1 MPLPSSRCGT
11 TRTDSGVSV
20 HHGRRHGQQG
30 GFAYIEVLVSILI
43 LAIVAGAIFQGFAAS
58 STQVG
63 RSRLDSVSSKL
74 AAGALEDARNLSY
87 DDVGVVGG
95 NPPGTIAASVDK
107 VVNGTTY
114 RITTT
119 VVYVDDPA
127 QGRPQTYVNYK
138 KVTITVTPQVP
149 VAKPVTA
156 SSIIAPPSYAN
167 IAGKAT
173 AVVTVV
179 DGITL
184 QPLQGATVTVNGS
197 TSPTRIDSTDAQG
210 KAVFAGLLPSATSNT
225 SPQYYYVASATLA
238 GYLTHPDTPP
248 TVTRQNLT
256 ASQTWQVT
264 IKMYRPATITVNLVD
279 SATGQPVTERS
290 DVGITSPAPAAVAET
305 FTTYTGSLT
314 TTTIGGNPI
323 LPSTTPFTVTTRTD
337 CYADATQSTALPANY
352 PTNTSHAFTFQLT
365 RAPGGWLDVWVKR
378 NGTNAAIGN
387 ATVQVSG
394 GPNSMTPLTR
404 TTDSNGYTRFCLP
417 VSGSVNYTVAA
428 TASGYGSGSLPAAIT
443 LNATTPMTLL
453 LTSGSTG
460 TVRLKTATSNVLVR
474 LQAVSGTY
482 DLTQYTNSGAYAD
495 FGNLA
500 QGNYMAYYATGF
512 SSGNPVWSSGK
523 AVALATTG
531 RLDVTLP

>member
-1 MPLPSSRCGT
+1 
-11 TRTDSGVSV
+11 V
-20 HHGRRHGQQG
+20 HHGRRRDQHG

-58 STQVG
+58 SAQVG

-74 AAGALEDARNLSY
+74 AAGALEDAKNMAY

-95 NPPGTIAASVDK
+95 NPPGTMPASVDK

-138 KVTITVTPQVP
+138 KVTIAVTPQVP
-149 VAKPVTA
+149 VAKAVTA

-173 AVVTVV
+173 TVVTVV

-184 QPLQGATVTVNGS
+184 QPLQGATVTLSGS
-197 TSPTRIDSTDAQG
+197 TSPTRIDSTDQQG
-210 KAVFAGLLPSATSNT
+210 KAVFAGLLPSATSPA
-225 SPQYYYVASATLA
+225 SPQYYYVASSSRA

-248 TVTRQNLT
+248 TTTRQNLT

-279 SATGQPVTERS
+279 SATGLPVTERA

-305 FTTYTGSLT
+305 FTTFTGSLT

-323 LPSTTPFTVTTRTD
+323 LPSTTPFQVNTRTD
-337 CYADATQSTALPANY
+337 CYADASQTAALPVNY
-352 PTNTSHAFTFQLT
+352 PTNTSHTFTFNLT

-378 NGTNAAIGN
+378 ASNNAAIPN

-394 GPNSMTPLTR
+394 GPNSMTPLAR
-404 TTDSNGYTRFCLP
+404 TTDSSGYTRFCLP
-417 VSGSVNYTVAA
+417 VSGSVNYTVSA

-443 LNATTPMTLL
+443 LNATTPMTLAL
-453 LTSGSTG
+453 VSGSTG
-460 TVRLKTATSNVLVR
+460 TIRLKTATSGVLVR

-482 DLTQYTNSGAYAD
+482 DATQYTNTSTFAD
-495 FGNLA
+495 FTTLA
-500 QGNYMAYYATGF
+500 MGNYMAYYATGF
-512 SSGNPVWSSGK
+512 SSGNPVWSAGK
-523 AVALATTG
+523 SVNLATTG
-531 RLDVTLP
+531 TLQVTLP

>member
-1 MPLPSSRCGT
+1 M
-11 TRTDSGVSV
+11 D
-20 HHGRRHGQQG
+20 HGRRRHRQG
-30 GFAYIEVLVSILI
+30 GFAYIEVLVSIVI

-58 STQVG
+58 SAQVG
-63 RSRLDSVSSKL
+63 KSRLDSVSSKL
-74 AAGALEDARNLSY
+74 ASGALEDAKNLAY
-87 DDVGVVGG
+87 DDIGVAGG
-95 NPPGTIAASVDK
+95 NPPGTLAASVDR

-114 RITTT
+114 RITTS

-138 KVTITVTPQVP
+138 KVTIVVTPQVAVAQP
-149 VAKPVTA
+149 VSA
-156 SSIIAPPSYAN
+156 SSIVAPPSYAN

-184 QPLQGATVTVNGS
+184 QPLQGASVTLSGS

-210 KAVFAGLLPSATSNT
+210 KAVFAGLLPSATSVS
-225 SPQYYYVASATLA
+225 SPQYYYVASATRS
-238 GYLTHPDTPP
+238 GYLTHPDTPA

-264 IKMYRPATITVNLVD
+264 IKLYRPATVNVNLVD
-279 SATGQPVTERS
+279 SATGQPVAERS
-290 DVGITSPAPAAVAET
+290 DVAIASPAPAAVSET
-305 FTTYTGSLT
+305 FTTYTGALT
-314 TTTIGGNPI
+314 TTTIGGSPI

-337 CYADATQSTALPANY
+337 CYADASQSLALPVNY
-352 PTNTSHAFTFQLT
+352 PSNTSHTFTFALT

-378 NGTNAAIGN
+378 ASNNAAIGN

-394 GPNSMTPLTR
+394 GPSSMIPLAR

-417 VSGSVNYTVAA
+417 VSGSVNYTVSA
-428 TASGYGSGSLPAAIT
+428 TASGFGSGSLPAAIT
-443 LNATTPMTLL
+443 LNATTPMTLTL
-453 LTSGSTG
+453 VSGSTG

-482 DLTQYTNSGAYAD
+482 DLTQYTNSAGNAD

-500 QGNYMAYYATGF
+500 MGNYMAYYATGF

-523 AVALATTG
+523 SVSLATTG

>member
-1 MPLPSSRCGT
+1 ML
-11 TRTDSGVSV
+11 
-20 HHGRRHGQQG
+20 HGRRRHQG
-30 GFAYIEVLVSILI
+30 GFAYIEVLISILI

-58 STQVG
+58 SAQVG
-63 RSRLDSVSSKL
+63 KSRLDSVASKL
-74 AAGALEDARNLSY
+74 AAGALEDAKNMRY

-95 NPPGTIAASVDK
+95 NPPGTMQATVDR

-114 RITTT
+114 RVVTS

-149 VAKPVTA
+149 VGSAVTA

-184 QPLQGATVTVNGS
+184 QPLSGATVTVSGS
-197 TSPTRIDSTDAQG
+197 TSPTRVDSTDAQG
-210 KAVFAGLLPSATSNT
+210 KAVFAGLLPSATSPA
-225 SPQYYYVASATLA
+225 SPQYYYVASAARA
-238 GYLTHPDTPP
+238 GYLTHPDTPV

-264 IKMYRPATITVNLVD
+264 IKMYRPATVNVNLVD

-290 DVGITSPAPAAVAET
+290 DVTVTSPAPAAIAET
-305 FTTYTGSLT
+305 FTTFTGALT

-323 LPSTTPFTVTTRTD
+323 LPSSTPFTVAVRTD
-337 CYADATQSTALPANY
+337 CYADANQSAALPVNY
-352 PTNTSHAFTFQLT
+352 PTNTSHTFTFSLT
-365 RAPGGWLDVWVKR
+365 RTTGGWLDVWVR
-378 NGTNAAIGN
+378 RASNGAAIGN

-394 GPNSMTPLTR
+394 GPSSMAPLTR
-404 TTDSNGYTRFCLP
+404 TTDANGYTRFCLP
-417 VSGSVNYTVAA
+417 VSGSVNYTVSA
-428 TASGYGSGSLPAAIT
+428 TASGFGSGSLPAAIT
-443 LNATTPMTLL
+443 LNATTPMTLSL
-453 LTSGSTG
+453 VSGSTG
-460 TVRLKTATSNVLVR
+460 TVRLKTVSSNVLVR
-474 LQAVSGTY
+474 LQAASGTY
-482 DLTQYTNSGAYAD
+482 DLTQYTNSSGNADFTNLAMGAYV
-495 FGNLA
+495 
-500 QGNYMAYYATGF
+500 AYYATGF
-512 SSGNPVWSSGK
+512 SSGNPVWSGGK
-523 AVALATTG
+523 AVNLATTG